1 MKKQLLLAVLLLS
14 SVSYFSACKREKNTV
29 TPTAT
34 LNDMGDFVNKYGA
47 PKQTFSF
54 NTSDLPR
61 TFTLNAGTKITLYPG
76 SLTKNNI
83 PVSGALTLEAYE
95 IMKRSDA
102 IFTGTNTNHH
112 SGAPLISDGFFF
124 IDVKANGISVD
135 KMMPASYDVAM
146 PTTREGEFTNL
157 WVGNTDLDV
166 AGQMGWMAP
175 INGGADSIKG
185 LDSLFSFSMRELG
198 WVNCDIFYA
207 SNAPKTTVTITLVNN
222 PGALATFMG
231 GSGET
236 FVLFCAQGENV
247 VSQLYT
253 PAGTNMVKSY
263 DDSMPIGMTGRLVA
277 FSIKDGKFYFAK
289 QDVTI
294 STNMGATL
302 SLAEVTEAALE
313 AEINALDSY

>member
-1 MKKQLLLAVLLLS
+1 MLLLS
-14 SVSYFSACKREKNTV
+14 SLSYFSACKREKNTV
-29 TPTAT
+29 TPAST

-47 PKQTFSF
+47 PKQTFTF

-61 TFTLNAGTKITLYPG
+61 TFTLSGGTKITLHPG

-102 IFTGTNTNHH
+102 VFTGTNTNHV
-112 SGAPLISDGFFF
+112 SGAPLVSDGFFF
-124 IDVKANGISVD
+124 IDVKQANGISVD
-135 KMMPASYDVAM
+135 KMMAATYDVGM
-146 PTTREGEFTNL
+146 PTAREGEYTNI

-166 AGQMGWMAP
+166 AGQMGWIPP
-175 INGGADSIKG
+175 INGGADSIKAM
-185 LDSLFSFSMRELG
+185 DSLFSFSMRELG

-207 SNAPKTTVTITLVNN
+207 SSAPKTTVTVTLVNN

-236 FVLFCAQGENV
+236 FVLFCPQGENV

-263 DDSMPIGMTGRLVA
+263 DDSMPIGTQGRLLA
-277 FSIKDGKFYFAK
+277 FSVKDGKFYFAK

-294 STNMGATL
+294 SANMGATL
-302 SLAEVTEAALE
+302 TLAEVTEAGLE
-313 AEINALDSY
+313 SEINALDSY